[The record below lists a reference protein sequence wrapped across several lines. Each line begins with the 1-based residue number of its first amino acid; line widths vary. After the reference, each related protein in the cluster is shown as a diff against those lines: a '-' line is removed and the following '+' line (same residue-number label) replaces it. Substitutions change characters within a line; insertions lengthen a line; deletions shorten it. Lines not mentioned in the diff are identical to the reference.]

1 MNKFLV
7 ILSDIQGT
15 PDYLH
20 PSEIFGKNKAEIQNL
35 VKETVP
41 AENIINIFTVD
52 EYNKFINS
60 KQFKAI
66 NSSQNINSTNSED
79 GNSFME
85 NMIQKATQYAEI
97 MNESTDSNT
106 FTSNESTDSNTF
118 ISNESTDSNTFT
130 DSNKNLKFV
139 NNEQNKKNSVKYF
152 IDNGIQFKLENG
164 QLFKKIWETVPIT
177 EYLNNS
183 GQKVFPEFRIIN
195 KETKKPIKSTK
206 FEVQQLVWKPLENN

>member
-79 GNSFME
+79 GNIFME

-106 FTSNESTDSNTF
+106 FTSNEYTDS
-118 ISNESTDSNTFT
+118 DTFT

-206 FEVQQLVWKPLENN
+206 FEVQQLVWKPLENNETLNSL

>member
-52 EYNKFINS
+52 EYKKFINS

-79 GNSFME
+79 GNIFME

-106 FTSNESTDSNTF
+106 FT
-118 ISNESTDSNTFT
+118 SNESTDSNTFT

-206 FEVQQLVWKPLENN
+206 FEVQQLVWKPLENNETLNSL

>member
-106 FTSNESTDSNTF
+106 FT
-118 ISNESTDSNTFT
+118 